1 LRRDLQRSYVERLA
15 DMAMGN
21 TLAPEDCK
29 TLAYVQL
36 EGIEARINAALLGK
50 AKLDPYTQAHL
61 KETGTRIRKVLN
73 ARLQLRGP

>member
-1 LRRDLQRSYVERLA
+1 
-15 DMAMGN
+15 MAMGN
-21 TLAPEDCK
+21 VLAPEDCQ

-36 EGIEARINAALLGK
+36 EGIEARINAVLLGK

-61 KETGTRIRKVLN
+61 KETATRIRKVLN